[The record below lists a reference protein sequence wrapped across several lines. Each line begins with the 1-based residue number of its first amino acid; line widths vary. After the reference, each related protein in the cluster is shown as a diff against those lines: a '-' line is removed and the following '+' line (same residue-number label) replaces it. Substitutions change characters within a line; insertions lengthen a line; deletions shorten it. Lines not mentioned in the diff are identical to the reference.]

1 MKHIFFTLGI
11 FFLSSAG
18 STFLSAQSVE
28 DILTKYYENTGGK
41 DAWAKVEATRT
52 IAKIKAQGMEF
63 PATMVQTTTGKQKV
77 SFSFQGMEIVQ
88 PCFDGE
94 AGWQTNF
101 MTMKAEKMEAEDNA
115 IMKQSAEDF
124 PDAFLRYKERGYALS
139 LEGSETVEG
148 TDCFKLKMT
157 KKPYIIDG
165 KEEENVTYYFFEKE
179 NYVPILTKSVVP
191 KGPGKGMMS
200 ETVLSDYQDVNGLLF
215 PFTIEQKF
223 NGVLQA
229 AITTEKVEIN
239 PAIDPSIF
247 NFPADK

>member
-1 MKHIFFTLGI
+1 MKQVTLTALWIFATCLT
-11 FFLSSAG
+11 S
-18 STFLSAQSVE
+18 LSAQSVDE
-28 DILTKYYENTGGK
+28 ILSKYYENTGGK
-41 DAWAKVEATRT
+41 DAWTKVEATRT

-63 PATMVQTTTGKQKV
+63 PATMVQTATGKQKV

-94 AGWQTNF
+94 NGWQTNF

-115 IMKQSAEDF
+115 IMKQSSEDF
-124 PDAFLRYKERGYALS
+124 PDAFLKYKDRGYTLT

-200 ETVLSDYQDVNGLLF
+200 ETVLSDYQEVNGLLF

-223 NGVLQA
+223 NGATQA
-229 AITTEKVEIN
+229 AITMEKVEIN
-239 PAIDPSIF
+239 PVIDNSIF

>member
-1 MKHIFFTLGI
+1 MKQVTFT
-11 FFLSSAG
+11 FLWVFATCLTS
-18 STFLSAQSVE
+18 LSAQSVDE
-28 DILTKYYENTGGK
+28 ILSKYYENTGGK

-52 IAKIKAQGMEF
+52 TAKIKAQGMEF
-63 PATMVQTTTGKQKV
+63 PATMVQTATGKQKV

-94 AGWQTNF
+94 NGWQTNF

-115 IMKQSAEDF
+115 IMKQSSEDF
-124 PDAFLRYKERGYALS
+124 PDAFLKYKEKGYS
-139 LEGSETVEG
+139 LTMEGSETVEG
-148 TDCFKLKMT
+148 TDCFKLKLI

-223 NGVLQA
+223 NGATQA
-229 AITTEKVEIN
+229 AITMEKVEIN
-239 PAIDPSIF
+239 PVIDNSIF
-247 NFPADK
+247 NFPVDK